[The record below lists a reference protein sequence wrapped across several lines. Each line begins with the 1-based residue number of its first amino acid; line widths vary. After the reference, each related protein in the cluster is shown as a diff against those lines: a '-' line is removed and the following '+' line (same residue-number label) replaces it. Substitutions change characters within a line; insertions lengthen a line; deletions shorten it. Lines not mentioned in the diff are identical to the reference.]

1 MYENVLPLLG
11 RLGCFEY
18 LLILSPH
25 ADLQERIGKI
35 KEAFAKEYKAP
46 SAKSKGHLTLVKF
59 LASGLTEEKLV
70 NRLQH
75 IAMAA
80 VPFKIELAGFGAF
93 PSHTIFINV
102 TTKLPV
108 QNLVREIKQAQGL
121 MRAHKDFKPHFIDE
135 PHLTIARKLKPWQ
148 FESGWLAYSHA
159 HFTGRFIAD
168 AMLLLKRS
176 LNGGNY
182 QVVRRFEFQNLPVA
196 TKQGSLFI

>member
-25 ADLQERIGKI
+25 PDLQDRIAKI
-35 KEAFAKEYKAP
+35 KAAFAETYKAP
-46 SAKSKGHLTLVKF
+46 LAKNKAHLTLVKF

-75 IAMAA
+75 IAMATA
-80 VPFKIELAGFGAF
+80 PFKIELAGFGAF
-93 PSHTIFINV
+93 PAHTIFINV
-102 TTKLPV
+102 ATKLPV
-108 QNLVREIKQAQGL
+108 QNLVRDIKQAQGL

-148 FESGWLAYSHA
+148 FESGWQAYSHA

-168 AMLLLKRS
+168 GMLLLKRS
-176 LNGGNY
+176 LNGGGY
-182 QVVRRFEFQNLPVA
+182 QIVKRFEFQNLPVA
-196 TKQGSLFI
+196 TKQGNLFI

>member
-11 RLGCFEY
+11 RLGCYEY

-25 ADLQERIGKI
+25 ADLHERIAHI
-35 KEAFAKEYKAP
+35 KKAFAEKYKAP
-46 SAKSKGHLTLVKF
+46 TATSKAHVTLVKF
-59 LASGLTEEKLV
+59 LASGLVEEKLV

-75 IAMAA
+75 IAMGAT
-80 VPFKIELAGFGAF
+80 PFKIELKDYGSF

-108 QNLVREIKQAQGL
+108 QNLVRNIKEAQGL
-121 MRAHKDFKPHFIDE
+121 MRAHKDFKPHFIDD

-148 FESGWLAYSHA
+148 YESGWLEYSHL

-176 LNGGNY
+176 PNGGAY
-182 QVVRRFEFQNLPVA
+182 QIVKRFAFQDLPVA
-196 TKQGSLFI
+196 TKQGSLFV